1 MTGWTGPP
9 PLAVVVDLDDTL
21 YPQAAY
27 LAGAAAAVGAAAAA
41 AGLDG
46 AAVDAALVAELAA
59 GSDTGGTIDRALLAT
74 GVDPAALPALLPRLV
89 AAFTGHVPD
98 RLPTYPGVE
107 AALAALAAAA
117 PLACLTDGAP
127 VIQRAKLA
135 GTGLDQVLPLVVLSD
150 SLGGRAARKPAPAG
164 LLAIAAQLQVPADR
178 LLMIGDRPGKDVAV
192 AAAVGARAIRVRQGE
207 YAGAPDVPA
216 AWAVT
221 DTFPAAAELAL
232 SVIAGAGP
240 RPRRVEPLTR
250 WEGVTSGGS
259 SRGVTVS
266 MTSVQAGQAAAEVR
280 AGT

>member
-1 MTGWTGPP
+1 VVTGWSGPP

-27 LAGAAAAVGAAAAA
+27 LAGAAAAVGAAATT

-46 AAVDAALVAELAA
+46 DAVHAALVAELAA
-59 GSDTGGTIDRALLAT
+59 GSDTGGTIDRALLAA
-74 GVDPAALPALLPRLV
+74 GVDPGELPALLPPLV
-89 AAFTGHVPD
+89 AAFTGHRPD

-107 AALAALAAAA
+107 AALTALAAVA

-135 GTGLDQVLPLVVLSD
+135 GTGLDRLLPVVVLSD

-164 LLAIAAQLQVPADR
+164 LLAVAARLGVPADR

-207 YAGAPDVPA
+207 YAAAPDEPA

-221 DTFPAAAELAL
+221 DSFPEAVDRAL
-232 SVIAGAGP
+232 SVIDPLLRAD
-240 RPRRVEPLTR
+240 VLTR
-250 WEGVTSGGS
+250 RQDIAGQDSRTGAHLTMGSAPGGS
-259 SRGVTVS
+259 HAT
-266 MTSVQAGQAAAEVR
+266 ELR

>member
-1 MTGWTGPP
+1 MTGWSGPP

-27 LAGAAAAVGAAAAA
+27 LAGAAAAVGAAATT

-46 AAVDAALVAELAA
+46 DAVHAALVAELAA
-59 GSDTGGTIDRALLAT
+59 GSDTGGTIDRALLAA
-74 GVDPAALPALLPRLV
+74 GVDPGELPALLPPLV
-89 AAFTGHVPD
+89 AAFTGHQPD

-107 AALAALAAAA
+107 AALAALAGAA

-135 GTGLDQVLPLVVLSD
+135 GTGLDRLLPLVVLSD
-150 SLGGRAARKPAPAG
+150 ELGGRAARKPSPVG
-164 LLAIAAQLQVPADR
+164 LLAIAERLGVPADR

-207 YAGAPDVPA
+207 YAAAPDVPP

-221 DTFPAAAELAL
+221 ATFPEAAARAL
-232 SVIAGAGP
+232 SVIGP
-240 RPRRVEPLTR
+240 PDPAAVLTR
-250 WEGVTSGGS
+250 SGGTAVP
-259 SRGVTVS
+259 GCGGGAEVS
-266 MTSVQAGQAAAEVR
+266 MGAVRSGRSAGHEETTS
-280 AGT
+280 

>member
-1 MTGWTGPP
+1 MVTGWSGPP

-21 YPQAAY
+21 YPQASY
-27 LAGAAAAVGAAAAA
+27 LAGAAAAVGAAAAD

-46 AAVDAALVAELAA
+46 AAVHAALVAELAA

-74 GVDPAALPALLPRLV
+74 GVDPAALPALLPPLV

-107 AALAALAAAA
+107 AALTALAAAV

-135 GTGLDQVLPLVVLSD
+135 GTGLDRLLPLVVLSD
-150 SLGGRAARKPAPAG
+150 ELGGRATRKPSPAG
-164 LLAIAAQLQVPADR
+164 LLAIAAQLGVPADR

-207 YAGAPDVPA
+207 YADAPDVPA

-221 DTFPAAAELAL
+221 DTFPGAVACAL
-232 SVIAGAGP
+232 SVIGHPTGDGD
-240 RPRRVEPLTR
+240 LTR
-250 WEGVTSGGS
+250 RQDVPAWD
-259 SRGVTVS
+259 SRTGALLS
-266 MTSVQAGQAAAEVR
+266 MTGAPGDPFATEPR
-280 AGT
+280 ADR